1 MSRNIRLIIE
11 FDGADFF
18 GWQRQPTVRT
28 VEGVLTKTIASIVQ
42 HDVRLSATSRTDR
55 GVHALG
61 LPVGFE
67 TTMDISEYG
76 LYRGLN
82 SRLPEDVK
90 VHEVKEMPSDWR
102 VRYAS
107 VAKTYVYRYQIGRMP
122 MPLWRR
128 RTHHIKRPTLDV
140 DAMIKAAPLFEGIH
154 DFGAFRAAKCQAT
167 QTVRKMHSVLV
178 RRTND
183 PAIVEF
189 EVTGSGFLQYM
200 VRIMAG
206 TLLDVGL
213 GQRTGESI
221 SELLNSGDR
230 TLAGPTLQ
238 PQGLTLVKVFFEGYP
253 KFLPEPEV
261 DVS

>member
-1 MSRNIRLIIE
+1 
-11 FDGADFF
+11 
-18 GWQRQPTVRT
+18 
-28 VEGVLTKTIASIVQ
+28 
-42 HDVRLSATSRTDR
+42 
-55 GVHALG
+55 
-61 LPVGFE
+61 
-67 TTMDISEYG
+67 MDISEYG
-76 LYRGLN
+76 LFRGLN
-82 SRLPEDVK
+82 SRLPEDLK
-90 VHEVKEMPSDWR
+90 VHEVKEMPEDWR

-107 VAKTYVYRYQIGRMP
+107 VAKTYLYRYQIGRMP

-128 RTHHIKRPTLDV
+128 RTHHIKRPILDV
-140 DAMIKAAPLFEGIH
+140 DAMIDAAPLFEGIH

-167 QTVRKMHSVLV
+167 QTIRQMHSVLV

-206 TLLDVGL
+206 TLLEIGM
-213 GQRTGESI
+213 GQREGKSI
-221 SELLNSGDR
+221 TSLLETGDR

-238 PQGLTLVKVFFEGYP
+238 PQGLTLIKVHFDGYP
-253 KFLPEPEV
+253 RFQTEHDV